1 MLGRA
6 ALGLSELHSQ
16 GGRKLK
22 PTGFDVHR
30 GGKWVTLLSKGTWP
44 LWGYTYTLSQHVA
57 QRLNEVV

>member
-30 GGKWVTLLSKGTWP
+30 GGKWVTLRGHGHFG
-44 LWGYTYTLSQHVA
+44 GYTYTLSQHVA